1 MRGENYPLVT
11 IIVPAY
17 NTRKYISACLD
28 SLVGQSYKKIEII
41 VIDDGSTDG
50 TWDVINRFAGKDKRI
65 KVIRQRHLGPNLAR
79 KRGIEKATGLYT
91 MFVDSDDYISHN
103 AVSSLVEQLVKNDV
117 DVIRF
122 GAKKMPSG
130 KLFSPIMHSY
140 NNKVL
145 LKVDILKLLLTSG
158 ILNNL
163 CFQIYRTKF
172 LKNIKAFDS
181 NMKFGEDLLVNIEI
195 HRRTKTLLLYDK
207 TLYYYNSNPDSIS
220 RNIKYDVSIDNFKE
234 RIFLTDKIIKIS
246 KKYDKDIQNA
256 AIYYQTKI
264 IKYRIAI
271 LAMASKRDDKKFF
284 DAIEELLPIGWS
296 GEIDYDGLA
305 HFMKTLDVLERI
317 KNQKIVLAILSS
329 NYKYIWKYV
338 RIYNFLYGSRVS

>member
-1 MRGENYPLVT
+1 M
-11 IIVPAY
+11 
-17 NTRKYISACLD
+17 
-28 SLVGQSYKKIEII
+28 
-41 VIDDGSTDG
+41 
-50 TWDVINRFAGKDKRI
+50 
-65 KVIRQRHLGPNLAR
+65 
-79 KRGIEKATGLYT
+79 
-91 MFVDSDDYISHN
+91 
-103 AVSSLVEQLVKNDV
+103 
-117 DVIRF
+117 
-122 GAKKMPSG
+122 
-130 KLFSPIMHSY
+130 
-140 NNKVL
+140 
-145 LKVDILKLLLTSG
+145 
-158 ILNNL
+158 
-163 CFQIYRTKF
+163 
-172 LKNIKAFDS
+172 
-181 NMKFGEDLLVNIEI
+181 
-195 HRRTKTLLLYDK
+195 LYDN